1 MSDSPSKTTISQD
14 LGFLFLR
21 LILGAVMIFH
31 GAQKEP
37 WKLDGEGMQNMVK
50 TVENKIPIP
59 EFIPPIVAAQAAG
72 WSEYAGGILLIAGL
86 FTRLSAFF
94 IAATMGVASFIIH
107 AEKFSLKEG
116 GMEFSLTLCVIAVAL
131 VFIGPGRIS
140 FDKLFFGRSKK
151 PSSESK

>member
-1 MSDSPSKTTISQD
+1 MSESPSKTTISQD

-37 WKLDGEGMQNMVK
+37 WNLDGEGMQNMVK
-50 TVENKIPIP
+50 TVETKIPVP

-86 FTRLSAFF
+86 FTRFSALF

-107 AEKFSLKEG
+107 ADNFSLKDG
-116 GMEFSLTLCVIAVAL
+116 GMEYALTLCVVAVAL
-131 VFIGPGRIS
+131 IFTGPGRIS
-140 FDKLFFGRSKK
+140 FDKLFFGRSQKT
-151 PSSESK
+151 SSESK